1 MGVDPVARP
10 VSGGTR
16 RVRRPAGRPPAQDRL
31 MFEDIP
37 RPGLWKRLLL
47 GGFLVVFAAAG
58 ATAVAAFHE
67 VDKVVQALELGTEL
81 KLGKNTLAQTDPG
94 KPQTLLILGSDRRPR
109 ANGEGAS
116 GARSDTIMLVRLN
129 PDKDATAIMSLPRDL
144 KVQIP
149 GHGVEKINAAY
160 EYGGPALTLQ
170 TVKRLTGLPI
180 NHVINVTFKGFWRAV
195 NAIGCVYADVDRDYF
210 NESAEFAYINID
222 PGYQRL
228 CARQALQYVRFR
240 HYDTDLVRSA
250 RQQDFLRQMKQQVT
264 YTDLISNRD
273 RLVKIFGRNTATDSD
288 LRSRSEVLRLL
299 KLAVFSAGQPI
310 QEIHFEGEIGPSF
323 VEASDAQVKKLVQQF
338 LKVEDSPGP
347 RGTAPGERPARK
359 PRRKRRAQPLNL
371 YDASVTGKE
380 QALQAVQAG
389 AGGSLPVYYPTL
401 LRNSSQF
408 AQPPR
413 VYKLMGT
420 DGKCYGDFR
429 MVVRRTDANGE
440 YYGLQGTTW
449 KNPPILDSPSE
460 TRKVGRREFKLFFA
474 GDRLRLVA
482 WQTPKATYWISN
494 TLLQTL
500 DKKQMMGIA
509 RSTKRCC

>member
-1 MGVDPVARP
+1 
-10 VSGGTR
+10 
-16 RVRRPAGRPPAQDRL
+16 
-31 MFEDIP
+31 MFQDIP

-47 GGFLVVFAAAG
+47 GGFLVIFAAAG

-67 VDKVVQALELGTEL
+67 VDKVVSALQEGTEL
-81 KLGKNTLAQTDPG
+81 KLGKNTLATTDPG
-94 KPQTLLILGSDRRPR
+94 KPQTILILGSDRRPKT
-109 ANGEGAS
+109 NGEGAS

-129 PDKDATAIMSLPRDL
+129 PEKGATAIMSLPRDL

-160 EYGGPALTLQ
+160 EYGGPALTLR
-170 TVKRLTGLPI
+170 TVKQLTGLPI
-180 NHVINVTFKGFWRAV
+180 NHVVNVTFEGFWRAV

-210 NESAEFAYINID
+210 NDTAEFTYINID

-240 HYDTDLVRSA
+240 HFDTDLVRSA

-264 YTDLISNRD
+264 YTDLIGKRD
-273 RLVKIFGRNTATDSD
+273 RLVKIFGRNTATDRE

-299 KLAVFSAGQPI
+299 KLALAAAGQPI

-323 VEASDAQVKKLVQQF
+323 VEASNAQVKKLVQRF
-338 LKVEDSPGP
+338 LNVQDSPGP
-347 RGTAPGERPARK
+347 RGEAPEKRAARK
-359 PRRKRRAQPLNL
+359 PKRGQRRADSSIGV
-371 YDASVTGKE
+371 YDATGVGE
-380 QALQAVQAG
+380 DQGLQAVKAG
-389 AGGSLPVYYPTL
+389 AGGSLPVLYPTL

-408 AQPPR
+408 VSPPR
-413 VYKLMGT
+413 VYKLMAP
-420 DGKCYGDFR
+420 DGKRYGAYR
-429 MVVRRTDANGE
+429 MVVTRTDADGE

-449 KNPPILDSPSE
+449 KDPPILDSPTE
-460 TRKVGRREFKLFFA
+460 KRTVGGRQYELHFA

-482 WQTPKATYWISN
+482 WRTPKAAYWVSN

-500 DKKQMMGIA
+500 TKKQMMAIA
-509 RSTKRCC
+509 RSTRRCC

>member
-1 MGVDPVARP
+1 
-10 VSGGTR
+10 
-16 RVRRPAGRPPAQDRL
+16 
-31 MFEDIP
+31 MFEDVP

-47 GGFLVVFAAAG
+47 GGLLVIFAAAA

-67 VDKVVQALELGTEL
+67 VDKVVSALQEGTEL
-81 KLGKNTLAQTDPG
+81 KLGKNTLATTDPG

-144 KVQIP
+144 KVRIP
-149 GHGVEKINAAY
+149 GRGVEKINAAY
-160 EYGGPALTLQ
+160 EYGGPALTLK
-170 TVKRLTGLPI
+170 TVKQLTGLPI
-180 NHVINVTFKGFWRAV
+180 NHVVNVTFKGFWRAV
-195 NAIGCVYADVDRDYF
+195 NAIGCVYTDVDRDYF
-210 NESAEFAYINID
+210 NDSAEFTFIDID

-240 HYDTDLVRSA
+240 HFDTDLVRSA

-264 YTDLISNRD
+264 YTELIKNRD
-273 RLVKIFGRNTATDSD
+273 RLVKIFGRNTATDAT

-323 VEASDAQVKKLVQQF
+323 VEASNAQVKKLVQQF
-338 LKVEDSPGP
+338 LNVEDSPGP
-347 RGTAPGERPARK
+347 RGEAPDERPARK
-359 PRRKRRAQPLNL
+359 PKRRQRRADRSIGV
-371 YDASVTGKE
+371 YDASGLGE
-380 QALQAVQAG
+380 DQGLQAVQAG
-389 AGGSLPVYYPTL
+389 AGGSLPVLYPTL

-408 AQPPR
+408 SQPPR
-413 VYKLMGT
+413 VYKLRGP
-420 DGKCYGDFR
+420 DGKRYGAYR
-429 MVVRRTDANGE
+429 MVMNRTDANGE

-449 KNPPILDSPSE
+449 KNPPILDSPTE
-460 TRKVGRREFKLFFA
+460 KRTVGGRQYELHFA

-482 WQTPKATYWISN
+482 WHTPKASYWVSN

-500 DKKQMMGIA
+500 TKKQMMAIA
-509 RSTKRCC
+509 RSTRRCC